1 MKKITLAFIQIITF
15 SIITITPNLY
25 AYKIDTHQNITRKAI
40 GLSDSLEFF
49 ISEFELD
56 IEEAIQN
63 VVYGSAT
70 EDEFPRFFNHFYD
83 PVNEAGLNGGG
94 VPLGFPAPSWGYDN
108 NSNQYSWTGA
118 RGYMYQAI
126 TGGDQNNR
134 NTNFRNLF
142 LSLGQV
148 IHLIQDMTQPSHV
161 RNDPHASH
169 HEPLGAVLAP
179 SLTPSH
185 LEDWAK
191 GNENEIISY
200 IDTVT
205 GPRSVDTF
213 DDAFEMVALFSN
225 QNFFSDDTIFE
236 DYEFP
241 SEEETN
247 YTEDFL
253 PMGIGDVAQVVAE
266 DGETY
271 FVPYI
276 IKAEGV
282 YTGYKLAQVGYF
294 GPKIHNFP
302 KALAFQIDDEVA
314 KENAAILI
322 PRAVGYSAGLLDYFF
337 RGELDA
343 EADGSDGIKIMN
355 KYSEDMNGTFALYY
369 DDENGERKQADGG
382 SWAFSLAAGET
393 SSALTF
399 SAPDDAKD
407 PGTYVLVFKGQMGQE
422 GFPSSDSEFT
432 VAAKNIVLS
441 QVNYLFIV
449 PEVLELISSTEG
461 SSDSGF
467 KNCSYVV
474 DGETKEKSIWSDAS
488 RGKSWDSKKQLIS
501 GRFVRYGSAYI
512 EKITR
517 AFLNYGTKVYLDGI
531 LVDPNTWTGSPDN
544 QPKTWKM
551 ISENFSPYAGPQP
564 GLVVQLSDGQ
574 IFELPLITYD
584 LHTYEDQNRS
594 EKCIAKDGEF
604 YNKIDKTWV
613 FLSAGTSIFL
623 AETYGQVEI
632 HDYTGESYKILNFS
646 GYENDPGE
654 DYYCNPSD
662 NVFWACFW
670 INTTFGRRLNFTMNG
685 HHNFLL
691 SEPGLDYFP
700 RMYLT
705 GEVQYTTPPDKVNQ
719 LQALG
724 LSPIDYVVK
733 LK

>member
-1 MKKITLAFIQIITF
+1 VVKSRVAFLFYLITF
-15 SIITITPNLY
+15 LILPDVF
-25 AYKIDTHQNITRKAI
+25 AYKINTHRDISKKAVA
-40 GLSDSLEFF
+40 LSESYIQFLNEFSQPVEAAF
-49 ISEFELD
+49 ELTELGSISED
-56 IEEAIQN
+56 EE
-63 VVYGSAT
+63 
-70 EDEFPRFFNHFYD
+70 PRYLRHFYD
-83 PVNEAGLNGGG
+83 PINEVGLSRISGH
-94 VPLGFPAPSWGYDN
+94 FEAAISWGYQSSDN
-108 NSNQYSWTGA
+108 LYSWTKA
-118 RGYMYQAI
+118 REYMYQSLTSVTREAQDDNYI
-126 TGGDQNNR
+126 
-134 NTNFRNLF
+134 NLYR
-142 LSLGQV
+142 SLGQI
-148 IHLIQDMTQPSHV
+148 IHLVEDMTQPSHV
-161 RNDPHASH
+161 RNDPHVSH
-169 HEPLGAVLAP
+169 SESIVGALVFN
-179 SLTPSH
+179 PSH

-191 GNENEIISY
+191 ANSEEVIAYTN
-200 IDTVT
+200 TVT

-213 DDAFEMVALFSN
+213 DDAFETVALFSN
-225 QNFFSDDTIFE
+225 QNFFSDDTIFK
-236 DYEFP
+236 DYELP

-253 PMGIGDVAQVVAE
+253 ATGIGDVAQVAAE

-276 IKAEGV
+276 IKTEGV
-282 YTGYKLAQVGYF
+282 YIGYKLAQVGYF
-294 GPKIHNFP
+294 GARIHNLQI
-302 KALAFQIDDEVA
+302 AYLSFQIDDEVA

-322 PRAVGYSAGLLDYFF
+322 PWAVGYSAGLLDYFF
-337 RGELDA
+337 RGEMDA
-343 EADGSDGIKIMN
+343 EADGSDGIKITN
-355 KYSEDMNGTFALYY
+355 QSAEDMNGTFELYY

-382 SWAFSLAAGET
+382 SWVFSLPAGET

-399 SAPDDAKD
+399 TAPDDAKD

-422 GFPSSDSEFT
+422 GFPGSSSEFA

-441 QVNYLFIV
+441 QINYLFIV
-449 PEVLELISSTEG
+449 PEVLELISPTEG

-467 KNCSYVV
+467 KNCSYEVG
-474 DGETKEKSIWSDAS
+474 GETKEKSVWSNAY
-488 RGKSWDSKKQLIS
+488 RGKNWDSKKQLIS
-501 GRFVRYGSAYI
+501 GRFVRYGSSYI

-517 AFLNYGTKVYLDGI
+517 AFMNYGTKVYLDGI
-531 LVDPNTWTGSPDN
+531 LVDPNSWMGSPDN
-544 QPKTWKM
+544 QPKTWRM
-551 ISENFSPYAGPQP
+551 VSEIFSPYAGPSP
-564 GLVVQLSDGQ
+564 GFIVQLSDGQ

-584 LHTYEDQNRS
+584 LHTYEDQNRT
-594 EKCIAKDGEF
+594 ERCIAKDGEF

-632 HDYTGESYKILNFS
+632 HDYTGESYRILNLS
-646 GYENDPGE
+646 GYQNDPDE

-662 NVFWACFW
+662 NIFWACFW

-705 GEVQYTTPPDKVNQ
+705 GEVQYTTPPARVDQ

-733 LK
+733 LR